1 MPVPP
6 VDVDGSENFDQLV
19 ALDENSKDDQSYVIN
34 HHMNVYEFY
43 QTKTFFL

>member
-1 MPVPP
+1 MPP

-19 ALDENSKDDQSYVIN
+19 ALDENSKDDQSHVIN
-34 HHMNVYEFY
+34 HRKLAYEFY